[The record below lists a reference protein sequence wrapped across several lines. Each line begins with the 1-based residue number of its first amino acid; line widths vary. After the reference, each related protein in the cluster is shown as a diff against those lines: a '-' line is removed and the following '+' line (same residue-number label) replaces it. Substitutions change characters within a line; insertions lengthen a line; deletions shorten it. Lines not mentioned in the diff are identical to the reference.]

1 MTEEA
6 SLKTKQNER
15 DPALGPDE
23 SKAAHSG
30 RRPRADSKLHSPHS
44 SPLTPHSELPQGRP
58 ACVLTVAGSDSSGG
72 AGIQA
77 DLKTFHELGVPGLTV
92 ITALTS
98 QNSQGVTQIHATPLN
113 SLKGQ
118 LAAVDSDFQIAA
130 AKTGMMPTGG
140 IISTAARFFSS
151 RPQIKLV
158 VDPMQNATSGA
169 SLRLED
175 TTKALIRDLIPLA
188 SLVTPNLD
196 EAQVLAERTET
207 NGERLAR
214 RLWNQFHVP
223 FLVKGG
229 HGKGEIVRDILIAD
243 GRTRVFTSPRLPG
256 EYHGTG
262 CILSA
267 AIAAH
272 LAKGQALPEAV
283 SLGRRFL
290 QEAMRCAIIPGN
302 AKLRYLLMS

>member
-1 MTEEA
+1 MNQ
-6 SLKTKQNER
+6 K
-15 DPALGPDE
+15 
-23 SKAAHSG
+23 
-30 RRPRADSKLHSPHS
+30 
-44 SPLTPHSELPQGRP
+44 SETARLV
-58 ACVLTVAGSDSSGG
+58 CVLTVAGSDSSGG

-77 DLKTFHELGVPGLTV
+77 DLKTFHDLGVPGLSV

-98 QNSQGVTQIHATPLN
+98 QNSQGVTHIHSTPLK

-118 LAAVDSDFQIAA
+118 LEAVDSDFQIAA

-140 IISTAARFFSS
+140 IVSAVARFFMS
-151 RPQIKLV
+151 RPQIRMV
-158 VDPMQNATSGA
+158 VDPVLTSTAGA

-175 TTKALIRDLIPLA
+175 TTKALIRDLVPLA
-188 SLVTPNLD
+188 SLVTPNLE
-196 EAQVLAERTET
+196 EAQALADAAET

-214 RLWNQFHVP
+214 RLWNLFHVP

-229 HGKGEIVRDILIAD
+229 HGKGETVRDIFIAD
-243 GRTRVFTSPRLPG
+243 GRMRVFTSPRLPG

-262 CILSA
+262 CILSS

-272 LAKGQALPEAV
+272 LAGGQALPEAV

-290 QEAMRCAIIPGN
+290 QEVLRSAVIPGKS
-302 AKLRYLLMS
+302 KLRYLLMG